1 MQDFPQKCSEKLSSS
16 KSVLSYCYLN
26 AFFLFLIRKH
36 INWWR
41 CWWFWFRVYCFT
53 PCLKGCF
60 FFCLP
65 SNLLYFASM
74 FPGCRQPQKT
84 DALLLY
90 SCGNRDNPGRSR
102 LTVPA
107 RTSPSIYLHSGFHI
121 NLKFPQQHTYKIF
134 CWFHPNAERFNSTS
148 APSYPYVTPRGGGAK
163 VPASNPGVYTM
174 GAWRRLPQ
182 AKPSA
187 AERVE
192 SLCQLLWNAEADW
205 WGPGDS
211 FRAWWGSRQRC
222 EPEQTPQGTPSPSVH
237 TFGAHV
243 TELPDAPTWEKW
255 KKRKVF
261 WGADVMF

>member
-1 MQDFPQKCSEKLSSS
+1 MLFKCIIYFFFDKEAYQLVTMLVILVQALLLHPLPQM
-16 KSVLSYCYLN
+16 
-26 AFFLFLIRKH
+26 FF
-36 INWWR
+36 
-41 CWWFWFRVYCFT
+41 
-53 PCLKGCF
+53 CF

-84 DALLLY
+84 DAHLLY

-107 RTSPSIYLHSGFHI
+107 RTSPSIYQHSGFHI
-121 NLKFPQQHTYKIF
+121 NLKFPQQHTHKIF
-134 CWFHPNAERFNSTS
+134 CWFHPNTERFNSTS

-174 GAWRRLPQ
+174 GAWRRLPE

-237 TFGAHV
+237 TFGGHV
-243 TELPDAPTWEKW
+243 TELPDAQTWEKW
-255 KKRKVF
+255 KKKESVLRSWCNVLGEPIKYIIF
-261 WGADVMF
+261 IFFAQ